1 MNNEKKKILIITGTR
16 ADYGKIKSIAK
27 RLNENPN
34 FIIDIYVTGMHLLTQ
49 YGNTYKYIL
58 SDNLGKIYLGKK
70 INNKLRMEEA
80 LATNIK
86 YMSKYIAMSR
96 PDMIIVQG
104 DRLEALAGAIVGAF
118 QNILVAHIEGGEISG
133 TIDEKIR
140 HAISKISNFHFVA
153 NEIAKNRLIQMGE
166 NEKNIFVVGS
176 PDIDIMLSNSLKP
189 IENVK
194 KKYNIIYR
202 KYAISIYHPVTTNLE
217 ETKKDVNV
225 LMNAIAKSGKN
236 YIIIYPNND
245 MGTEYIIEEYKKYTF
260 NAHLKF
266 FKSIQFEDFIT
277 LLKNCEF
284 IIGNSSAGIRE
295 CGVIGIPS
303 ISLGSRQ
310 NLRMNSEE
318 QKNIQFMENFEE
330 EDILEAIN
338 NINEYQKKDTYFGNG
353 HSAEYIEKILLNK
366 EIWNEN
372 VQKKFIDI
380 KY

>member
-1 MNNEKKKILIITGTR
+1 MNNEKKKILMITGTR
-16 ADYGKIKSIAK
+16 ADYGKIKSIVT

-34 FIIDIYVTGMHLLTQ
+34 FIIDIYVTGMHLLKK

-58 SDNLGKIYLGKK
+58 RDHLGKIYLGRK
-70 INNKLRMEEA
+70 INSKLRMEEA

-86 YMSKYIAMSR
+86 YMSKYIKKSK

-104 DRLEALAGAIVGAF
+104 DRLEALAGAIVGSF
-118 QNILVAHIEGGEISG
+118 QNILVTHIEGGEISG

-140 HAISKISNFHFVA
+140 HSISKLSNFHFVA
-153 NEIAKNRLIQMGE
+153 NNIAKKRLIQMGE

-176 PDIDIMLSNSLKP
+176 PDIDIMLSDSLKS
-189 IENVK
+189 IADVK
-194 KKYNIIYR
+194 KEYNIIYK
-202 KYAISIYHPVTTNLE
+202 KYAISIYHPVTTNIE
-217 ETKKDVNV
+217 KTKKNV
-225 LMNAIAKSGKN
+225 SILMNAIAKSGKN

-245 MGTEYIIEEYKKYTF
+245 MGTEYIMQEYKKYKS
-260 NAHLKF
+260 NAHIKF
-266 FKSIQFEDFIT
+266 FKSIKFEDFIT

-284 IIGNSSAGIRE
+284 VIGNSSAGIRE

-318 QKNIQFMENFEE
+318 QKNIKFMENFEE
-330 EDILEAIN
+330 NDILKAID
-338 NINEYQKKDTYFGNG
+338 NIKAYQKEDTWFGDG
-353 HSAEYIEKILLNK
+353 HSAEYIEKILLNR
-366 EIWNEN
+366 EIWNEDI
-372 VQKKFIDI
+372 QKKFIDI